1 MQTNTLARVIRND
14 SASVVV
20 SFKPEELGNTGTPSA
35 GLLSYQFPSVDLLLG
50 AGALAPVKV
59 KNGNT
64 EFSFPVID
72 QSGVAA
78 AAITGAGLA
87 DPAAS
92 EHEKTELEKAVY
104 EKKLQESR
112 AAIEAELHAETG
124 SLRENLTATID
135 RISSLA
141 KEVTAKLESEVVE
154 LALEIAKKIVAR
166 EINTDREVV
175 LAVTRTALTKL
186 HARTLASVHLHPDN
200 LVFVQENRDRLNFHG
215 SLELIEDKSIT
226 PGGCLIHTDAGD
238 IDARIESQFDEIAH
252 GLLENGS
259 N

>member
-14 SASVVV
+14 SAALIV
-20 SFKPEELGNTGTPSA
+20 SFRPEELGNTGTPSA
-35 GLLSYQFPSVDLLLG
+35 GLLSFQFPSVDLSLG
-50 AGALAPVKV
+50 ANALAPVKV
-59 KNGNT
+59 KKGNT
-64 EFSFPVID
+64 PEFSFPVIPE
-72 QSGVAA
+72 SVATAGTA
-78 AAITGAGLA
+78 ATELA
-87 DPAAS
+87 DPVAG

-112 AAIEAELHAETG
+112 AAIEAELNAETG
-124 SLRENLTATID
+124 FLRENLTETID

-186 HARTLASVHLHPDN
+186 HARTLASVHLHPDD

-226 PGGCLIHTDAGD
+226 PGGCLIHTDSGD